1 MIRID
6 APRLQRLTARILAAS
21 GGSDDDAEIVADH
34 LVASNLAGHD
44 SHGVGML
51 PQYLRAIRAGLL
63 DPRAHATL
71 EERGDAL
78 LSADGRRGFGQIV
91 AREAMAAAIERA
103 RTTGLSLV
111 ALRNA
116 FHVGRV
122 GAYGEQ
128 AAQAG
133 FVSLQF
139 VNIVGHPGL
148 VAPFRGSDA
157 RLATNPICVAL
168 PDRRG
173 RAALLLDFATSQ
185 VAFGKVRVALQ
196 QGRPLPPGTLIDG
209 LGRPT
214 TDPAAMFSS
223 PRGAILPFGLHK
235 GYGLA
240 LACELLA
247 GALTGG
253 GTVSTV
259 PHATDRIGNNLLAIV
274 IDPERLP
281 GADTLHEEVEAA
293 IAHVKGSP
301 PSDPD
306 LPVLVAGEP
315 ERLAREERIRGGI
328 ELDDGT
334 WAELGEAAATVG
346 VALGEP

>member
-1 MIRID
+1 M
-6 APRLQRLTARILAAS
+6 PRLEPARLAGHAARILEAA
-21 GGSDDDAEIVADH
+21 GARPDDARTVADH
-34 LVASNLAGHD
+34 LVGADLAGHD

-63 DPRAHATL
+63 DPRAHAAL
-71 EERGDAL
+71 EDRGDAL
-78 LSADGRRGFGQIV
+78 LAADGCRGFGQVV
-91 AREAMAAAIERA
+91 AREATAAAIERA
-103 RTTGLSLV
+103 RTTGLALV

-133 FVSLQF
+133 LVSIQF
-139 VNIVGHPGL
+139 VNVVGHPGL
-148 VAPFRGSDA
+148 VAPFRGSDG
-157 RLATNPICVAL
+157 RLATNPVCIAV

-173 RAALLLDFATSQ
+173 RPALLLDFATSQ
-185 VAFGKVRVALQ
+185 IAFGKVRVALQ
-196 QGRPLPPGTLIDG
+196 KGEPLPAESLIDG

-214 TDPAAMFSS
+214 NDPAAMFSS
-223 PRGAILPFGLHK
+223 PRGALLPFGLHK

-259 PHATDRIGNNLLAIV
+259 PHEADRIGNNLLAILV
-274 IDPERLP
+274 DPERLP
-281 GADTLHEEVEAA
+281 GGDGLHDEVEAA

-301 PSDPD
+301 PVDPS
-306 LPVLVAGEP
+306 LPILVAGEP
-315 ERLAREERIRGGI
+315 ERLAREARLRDGV
-328 ELDDGT
+328 ELDDAT
-334 WAELGEAAATVG
+334 WAELRVAAASVG
-346 VALGEP
+346 AEI

>member
-1 MIRID
+1 MARLEPARI
-6 APRLQRLTARILAAS
+6 AALAARILEGAGA
-21 GGSDDDAEIVADH
+21 GPEEARTVADH
-34 LVASNLAGHD
+34 LVGADLAGHE

-63 DPRAHATL
+63 DPRAHAAL

-78 LSADGRRGFGQIV
+78 LAADGRRGFGQVV
-91 AREAMAAAIERA
+91 AREATAAAIERA

-111 ALRNA
+111 ALRNS

-133 FVSLQF
+133 LVSIQF
-139 VNIVGHPGL
+139 VNVVGHPGL
-148 VAPFRGSDA
+148 VAPFRGSDG
-157 RLATNPICVAL
+157 RLATNPVCIAV

-173 RAALLLDFATSQ
+173 RPALLLDFATSQ
-185 VAFGKVRVALQ
+185 VAFGKVRVAHQ
-196 QGRPLPPGTLIDG
+196 EREALPAGTLIDG
-209 LGRPT
+209 TGRPT
-214 TDPAAMFSS
+214 NDPATLFSS
-223 PRGAILPFGLHK
+223 PRGALLPFGLHK

-259 PHATDRIGNNLLAIV
+259 PHQPDRIGNNLLAIL

-281 GADTLHEEVEAA
+281 GGDGLHDEVEAA

-301 PSDPD
+301 PADPE

-315 ERLAREERIRGGI
+315 ERLAREARLRDGLELGGA
-328 ELDDGT
+328 T
-334 WAELGEAAATVG
+334 WAELREAAATVG
-346 VALGEP
+346 VAIE